1 MKRMH
6 RAPAALWVAVVSL
19 AAAYGCGGE
28 APAPVDLLIRNA
40 RVVDG
45 AGGPWYRASVAIS
58 GDEIVSVGP
67 VQPAAEVPA
76 VEILDA
82 AGMTLA
88 PGFIDMHAHSEYG
101 LLVDPRAL
109 SKVAQG
115 VTTEVLGEHLS
126 AGPVLGPAVDDPM
139 MVAPPVE
146 RDWTTLGGYLDRLEQ
161 AGIGPNVVSYV
172 GSGQVRASV
181 IGYEEREATPAELE
195 EMESL
200 VAQAMEE
207 GAFALA
213 SGLAYI
219 PNAFASTEELVA
231 LTRVAAGYGGFYVSH
246 LRSGIEG
253 LREGIAIARE
263 AGTALE
269 IHHLNSTS
277 GDRIGDYA
285 AMIAEARASGVEVTG
300 NVYPYIAGWTYLRS
314 LLPRWAQEG
323 GVDRMLERFTD
334 PEERERL
341 LAELRA
347 SEAERPRWERTFVSS
362 FRPEVDGLSILDLG
376 AVRETGPE
384 EALLDLLLE
393 QEGEGFQI
401 SFGNTEPNLRQA
413 LALPFT
419 HIGSDGSALAAGMR
433 TPMGKPHP
441 RSFGTYPRVLAKYV
455 REEGLL
461 SLEEAVRKMTSAP
474 ANRLGLTDRGLVRPG
489 MRADLVLFDA
499 AAVRDEATF
508 QEPERYP
515 VGIEWVFVNGV
526 AVIAAGDPTG
536 ALPGRVLRGPGHV
549 ER

>member
-1 MKRMH
+1 MEPMR
-6 RAPAALWVAVVSL
+6 RTAAALL
-19 AAAYGCGGE
+19 TAAASLSGVSGCGGE
-28 APAPVDLLIRNA
+28 APAPMDLLIRNA

-45 AGGPWYRASVAIS
+45 AGGPWFRANVAIS
-58 GDEIVSVGP
+58 GDTIVSVGP
-67 VQPAAEVPA
+67 AEPPAAEV
-76 VEILDA
+76 LDA

-109 SKVAQG
+109 SKAAQG

-139 MVAPPVE
+139 MVAPPIE
-146 RDWTTLGGYLDRLEQ
+146 RDWTTLGGYLDRLES
-161 AGIGPNVVSYV
+161 AGVGPNVLSYV

-195 EMESL
+195 EMEAL

-213 SGLAYI
+213 SGMAYI
-219 PNAFASTEELVA
+219 PNAFASTEELIA

-253 LREGIAIARE
+253 LHEGIAVARE

-277 GDRIGDYA
+277 GDRIADYA
-285 AMIAEARASGVEVTG
+285 AVIAEARAAGVEVTG

-323 GVDRMLERFTD
+323 GVERMLRRLTD

-341 LAELRA
+341 LGELRA

-362 FRPEVDGLSILDLG
+362 FRPEVDGLSIRDLG
-376 AVRETGPE
+376 TVRETGAE

-393 QEGEGFQI
+393 QEGDGFQI

-419 HIGSDGSALAAGMR
+419 HIGSDGSALAVGMR

-461 SLEEAVRKMTSAP
+461 SLEEAVRKMTSGP

-499 AAVRDEATF
+499 DAVRDEATF

-515 VGIEWVFVNGV
+515 LGIEWVFVNGV

>member
-1 MKRMH
+1 MEPMR
-6 RAPAALWVAVVSL
+6 RTAAALL
-19 AAAYGCGGE
+19 AAAASLSGVSGCGGE
-28 APAPVDLLIRNA
+28 APAPMDLLIRNA

-45 AGGPWYRASVAIS
+45 AGGPWFRANVAIS
-58 GDEIVSVGP
+58 GDTIVSVGP
-67 VQPAAEVPA
+67 AEPAAAEV
-76 VEILDA
+76 LDA

-109 SKVAQG
+109 SKAAQG

-139 MVAPPVE
+139 MVAPPIE
-146 RDWTTLGGYLDRLEQ
+146 RDWTTLGGYLDRLES
-161 AGIGPNVVSYV
+161 AGVGPNVLSYV

-195 EMESL
+195 AMEAL

-213 SGLAYI
+213 SGMAYI
-219 PNAFASTEELVA
+219 PNAFASTEELIA

-246 LRSGIEG
+246 LRGGIEG
-253 LREGIAIARE
+253 LREGIAVARE

-277 GDRIGDYA
+277 GDRIADYA
-285 AMIAEARASGVEVTG
+285 AVIAEARASGVEVTG

-323 GVDRMLERFTD
+323 GVERMLRRLTD

-362 FRPEVDGLSILDLG
+362 FRPEVDGLSIRDLG
-376 AVRETGPE
+376 TVRETGAE

-393 QEGEGFQI
+393 QEGDGFQI

-419 HIGSDGSALAAGMR
+419 HIGSDGSALAVGMR

-461 SLEEAVRKMTSAP
+461 SLEEAVRKMTSGP

-515 VGIEWVFVNGV
+515 LGIEWVFVNGV

>member
-1 MKRMH
+1 MTMR
-6 RAPAALWVAVVSL
+6 RNGGGWAGGLL
-19 AAAYGCGGE
+19 ASVFFFAGCGGPE
-28 APAPVDLLIRNA
+28 PDSEDRADLLIVGA

-45 AGGPWYRASVAIS
+45 TGSPWYRANVAVT
-58 GDEIVSVGP
+58 GDTIVSVGP
-67 VQPAAEVPA
+67 ETPPAAQV
-76 VEILDA
+76 VEA
-82 AGMTLA
+82 RGRALA

-101 LLVDPRAL
+101 LVVDPRAL

-139 MVAPPVE
+139 MVAPPIE
-146 RDWTTLGGYLDRLEQ
+146 RDWTTLGGYLDRLEA
-161 AGIGPNVVSYV
+161 AGVGLNVVSYV

-181 IGYEEREATPAELE
+181 VGYEEREATDEELR
-195 EMESL
+195 EMERL
-200 VAQAMEE
+200 VAEAMEQ

-219 PNAFASTEELVA
+219 PNAFADTGELTA
-231 LTRVAAGYGGFYVSH
+231 LARVAASYGGFYVSH
-246 LRSGIEG
+246 LRGGVEG

-263 AGTALE
+263 SGAGLE

-277 GDRIGDYA
+277 GDRIAEYA
-285 AMIAEARASGVEVTG
+285 EVIAEARAFGVEVTG

-323 GVDRMLERFTD
+323 GAGRMLERLND
-334 PEERERL
+334 EADRERL
-341 LAELRA
+341 LSELR
-347 SEAERPRWERTFVSS
+347 EGERERPRWERTFVSS
-362 FRPEVDGLSILDLG
+362 FRNEVDGLSIVDLG
-376 AVRETGPE
+376 TARDTSPE
-384 EALLDLLLE
+384 EALLDLLVE

-401 SFGNTEPNLRQA
+401 SFGNTEPNLTQA

-441 RSFGTYPRVLAKYV
+441 RSFGTHPRVLAKYV

-461 SLEEAVRKMTSAP
+461 TLEEAVRKMTSAP
-474 ANRLGLTDRGLVRPG
+474 ANRLGLADRGLIRPG
-489 MRADLVLFDA
+489 MRADLVLFDPEG
-499 AAVRDEATF
+499 VRDQATF

-515 VGIEWVFVNGV
+515 IGIDWVFVNGA
-526 AVIAAGDPTG
+526 AVIADGSPTD
-536 ALPGRVLRGPGHV
+536 ALPGRVLRGPGYR
-549 ER
+549 EE